1 MLLHINY
8 NIDPKFIEMDSS
20 NWRKLLN
27 DDKNFDQKVPYN
39 LQLIE
44 DKLSF
49 AEIDLDNLN
58 PYYVLS
64 PIYDFTKFFAKI
76 SSGLSMGF
84 KDITEKVNLMR
95 KILQQHPE
103 IETIQQLVE
112 KEMKLDIHKLNG
124 ENNAK
129 KGHSKGEYKHYT
141 SGTRTF
147 LRLLWFMEFLIH
159 IFRKFEKVEKK
170 SLKDLLKDA
179 YNEVLAPRH
188 KWIVRQAVGMALA
201 FSGSSKRE
209 ALKIIF
215 GYEDFTEEAKAKIKE
230 VADKLE
236 TVWKA
241 GNDFYAQNK
250 ILKLP

>member
-8 NIDPKFIEMDSS
+8 LVDPKILEMDSLD
-20 NWRKLLN
+20 WRELLK

-39 LQLIE
+39 LQSIE

-49 AEIDLDNLN
+49 AQIDLDNLN

-103 IETIQQLVE
+103 IETIQALVE
-112 KEMKLDIHKLNG
+112 KEMKLNIHKLNG

-129 KGHSKGEYKHYT
+129 KGHSKGEYKHYI

-147 LRLLWFMEFLIH
+147 LRLLWFMEYLIH
-159 IFRKFEKVEKK
+159 IFRKFENVDKK
-170 SLKDLLKDA
+170 HLKDILKDA

-215 GYEDFTEEAKAKIKE
+215 GYEEFTEEAKNKIKE

-236 TVWKA
+236 SVWNA
-241 GNDFYAQNK
+241 GNSFYAQK
-250 ILKLP
+250 EILKLP